1 MLSPIPFK
9 NINVE
14 VRDEMGLRLV
24 NGISPCFLAF
34 LRGGIILNVTG
45 QPKILFEEIQVLAI

>member
-1 MLSPIPFK
+1 
-9 NINVE
+9 
-14 VRDEMGLRLV
+14 MGLRLV